1 MCIRDR
7 DPVSPKPVSK
17 SNSIYRPIRKTESSS
32 TTSSSNG
39 MIFRVPFKEK
49 AAITSNTEALLETN
63 LSLQELSRRRS
74 SLMSIPSGE
83 LLKSSISEAEH
94 QRRASHPLT
103 SSSLFED
110 GGTSCGKQPQQHTL
124 QNPHNHLSPRR
135 FSRSAR
141 SSISY
146 VSSSSDRRGNS
157 ISSRSTSDSFGTPP
171 VLGVLNVPLPPQT
184 KEPNEPPPPCPAMST
199 CLLYTSRCV

>member
-1 MCIRDR
+1 MLMRKLQIHLVRQMNQALPPLPIYTPLLITNVIMMKR
-7 DPVSPKPVSK
+7 MTRTVSPKPVSK

-49 AAITSNTEALLETN
+49 AAVTSNTEALLESN

-83 LLKSSISEAEH
+83 LLRSSISEAEH

-103 SSSLFED
+103 SSPLFED
-110 GGTSCGKQPQQHTL
+110 SGTPCGKQLQQLQQHTI

-135 FSRSAR
+135 FFKKCKKFNFLREFFFR
-141 SSISY
+141 
-146 VSSSSDRRGNS
+146 
-157 ISSRSTSDSFGTPP
+157 
-171 VLGVLNVPLPPQT
+171 QT
-184 KEPNEPPPPCPAMST
+184 WKFNF
-199 CLLYTSRCV
+199 